1 MIEIDNCYN
10 MDCLDGMRQMQA
22 QGIIADLRVIGSNG
36 ITSDLRSTE
45 VISIKAVSGL
55 QKYRR
60 RCRFSICY
68 KALRRIYDKQRLER

>member
-36 ITSDLRSTE
+36 IISALKSTKNTTTRVAIGLR
-45 VISIKAVSGL
+45 KRPRN
-55 QKYRR
+55 YRYL
-60 RCRFSICY
+60 I
-68 KALRRIYDKQRLER
+68 